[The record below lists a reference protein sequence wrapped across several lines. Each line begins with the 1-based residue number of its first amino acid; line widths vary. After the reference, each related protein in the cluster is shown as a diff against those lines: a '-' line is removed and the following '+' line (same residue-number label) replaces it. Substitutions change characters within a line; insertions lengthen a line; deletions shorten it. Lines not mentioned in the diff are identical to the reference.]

1 MRWVASARET
11 SFSSRAFPWA
21 ADAPSGG
28 IKTQSARIKRR
39 SRTSAANR
47 GVGCHKQIVLLR
59 GITNRRINIFR
70 TTRAGRR
77 ARTTIAERRRRM

>member
-11 SFSSRAFPWA
+11 RFSSRAFRWA

-28 IKTQSARIKRR
+28 IKTQSARSKRR

-47 GVGCHKQIVLLR
+47 GVGCHKQTVLR
-59 GITNRRINIFR
+59 PGITKRRINIFR

-77 ARTTIAERRRRM
+77 ARTTIAERRGRM